1 MCEKEIGSDF
11 DFSGGIQSGSCSGGS
26 VFLRIFPTST
36 SPPPAPCSAMS
47 RQMLVASD
55 GTPPEFGFKLQ
66 IPDPADRLER
76 RLLSSNYLGLDA
88 SQVCN

>member
-11 DFSGGIQSGSCSGGS
+11 DFSGGIQSGSSSGGS

-36 SPPPAPCSAMS
+36 SPPAPCSAMS

-55 GTPPEFGFKLQ
+55 GIPPEFGFKLQ

-88 SQVCN
+88 AYVCN